1 MIRLLAPFQSSRLR
15 KGGDMKSRIIIV
27 LAIVGVATN
36 LSGFAASTHQ
46 EPSEGLH
53 QQSVWDGVYTEE
65 QALRGEA
72 SYGQHCASCHGGS
85 LEGADA
91 ASALVGPA
99 FTANWD
105 TLTLGDL
112 FDRIRIT
119 MPLDRPGS
127 VSRQENLQI
136 LTYILKFNKFPSGE
150 TELPRQRMWLR
161 QMLFLESKP

>member
-1 MIRLLAPFQSSRLR
+1 
-15 KGGDMKSRIIIV
+15 MKSRIFNI
-27 LAIVGVATN
+27 LAIVGM
-36 LSGFAASTHQ
+36 AASLPGIAIYAQQ
-46 EPSEGLH
+46 EPSEGSH
-53 QQSVWDGVYTEE
+53 QLSVWDGVYTEE

-91 ASALVGPA
+91 ATPLVGSA

-105 TLTLGDL
+105 TITLGDL

-136 LTYILKFNKFPSGE
+136 LTYILKSNKFPSGE